1 MIFIILTCGTTPI
14 NAFGD
19 NTSLQTS
26 CEILVDWDV
35 QYNALSLTFL
45 QKLFIDMLSI
55 LNQFMSMVLLLE
67 EFIQA
72 QHLRNGLDILSQE
85 EITSVNAGGVI
96 DIVLKSQPI
105 FNDKIILSVETSET
119 SCIRDYH

>member
-1 MIFIILTCGTTPI
+1 MIQRSIGHPLIVTSQKAPVLIFIILICGTTPI

-19 NTSLQTS
+19 NTNIERS

-35 QYNALSLTFL
+35 QYNSPESNISTEIIHRYVVNFEP
-45 QKLFIDMLSI
+45 IYVNGTSPGGV
-55 LNQFMSMVLLLE
+55 S
-67 EFIQA
+67 IQA

-96 DIVLKSQPI
+96 DIVLKSL
-105 FNDKIILSVETSET
+105 F
-119 SCIRDYH
+119 